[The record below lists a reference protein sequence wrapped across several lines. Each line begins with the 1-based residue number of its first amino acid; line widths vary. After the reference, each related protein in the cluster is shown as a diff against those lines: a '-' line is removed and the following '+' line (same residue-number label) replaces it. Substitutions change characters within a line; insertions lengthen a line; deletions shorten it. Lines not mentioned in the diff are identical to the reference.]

1 LIIDQQTITALL
13 ETYGYWVIFFMIALE
28 SAGLPLPGETVLIGA
43 AIYARMNEVI
53 DLKFIVFAAASGAV
67 IGDNL
72 GYFIGYKFGYLALRR
87 YGPKLGLTIQKQRLI
102 QYLFYRW
109 GGLVV
114 LFGRFITL
122 LRVFAAL
129 MAGASHVPFLRFFIY
144 NSLGG
149 ILWATC
155 FGYGAYTLTEN
166 FEKVQTPTAKII
178 FVLLL
183 IGLFFI
189 WRFYKKNAQILNEEA
204 DALFGE
210 ESLT

>member
-1 LIIDQQTITALL
+1 
-13 ETYGYWVIFFMIALE
+13 MIALE
-28 SAGLPLPGETVLIGA
+28 SAGLPLPGETILIGA
-43 AIYARMNEVI
+43 AIYARINEVI
-53 DLKFIVFAAASGAV
+53 DLQFVVFAAASGAI

-72 GYFIGYKFGYLALRR
+72 GYLIGYKFGYSALRR
-87 YGPKLGLTIQKQRLI
+87 YGPRLGLPLQKQRLI

-144 NSLGG
+144 NALGG

-155 FGYGAYTLTEN
+155 FGYGAYILTEN
-166 FEKVQTPTAKII
+166 FEKVQTPTAKIL
-178 FVLLL
+178 FVFLL
-183 IGLFFI
+183 IGLIVI
-189 WRFYKKNAQILNEEA
+189 WRFYKQNAQRLNEEA
-204 DALFGE
+204 EALFDKE
-210 ESLT
+210 PFT

>member
-1 LIIDQQTITALL
+1 
-13 ETYGYWVIFFMIALE
+13 MIALE
-28 SAGLPLPGETVLIGA
+28 SAGLPLPGETILIGA
-43 AIYARMNEVI
+43 AIYARINEVI
-53 DLKFIVFAAASGAV
+53 DLQFVVFAAASGAI

-72 GYFIGYKFGYLALRR
+72 GYLIGYKFGYSALRR
-87 YGPKLGLTIQKQRLI
+87 YGPRLGLSLQKQRLI
-102 QYLFYRW
+102 QYLFYKW

-144 NSLGG
+144 NALGG

-155 FGYGAYTLTEN
+155 FGYGAYILTEN
-166 FEKVQTPTAKII
+166 FEKVQTPTAKIL

-183 IGLFFI
+183 IGLFVI
-189 WRFYKKNAQILNEEA
+189 WRFYKQNAQRLNEEA
-204 DALFGE
+204 QALFDKE
-210 ESLT
+210 PFN

>member
-1 LIIDQQTITALL
+1 
-13 ETYGYWVIFFMIALE
+13 MIALE

-43 AIYARMNEVI
+43 AIYARNNEVI
-53 DLKFIVFAAASGAV
+53 NLKFIVFAAASGAI

-72 GYFIGYKFGYLALRR
+72 GYFIGYKFGYSALCR
-87 YGPKLGLTIQKQRLI
+87 YGPRLGFPVQKQRLI

-109 GGLVV
+109 GGLVI
-114 LFGRFITL
+114 LFGRFVTL

-129 MAGASHVPFLRFFIY
+129 MAGASHMPFLRFFIY
-144 NSLGG
+144 NAMGG

-155 FGYGAYTLTEN
+155 FGYGAYILAEN
-166 FEKVQTPTAKII
+166 FEKVQTPTAKIT

-189 WRFYKKNAQILNEEA
+189 WRFYKENAQSLNKEA
-204 DALFGE
+204 EALFGE
-210 ESLT
+210 ESLN